1 MFMTFIELYEEFPN
15 PESKDTM
22 RGILIGSPVSKDLC
36 NYFLSYA
43 YHYASEKLVK
53 ISTRRGKTREK
64 RLISHVIFYADDIV
78 LFSGNATLPDGT
90 ADVWIRKNETQL
102 PESEEGPQGVEADEI
117 YFKVTV
123 STVTKEEISADIDFW
138 FDQLKE
144 KEEGLNADYLSIET
158 YRANKKKEISQICQ
172 STVFAGVDISISSG
186 TEHFSL
192 KDEDQLNL
200 FGKQAQL
207 TAGIKKLEYHED
219 GNPCRYYSAEDMQ
232 KIINGA
238 MEFKSYHTTYANSLN
253 MWIKGCSKASEIA
266 KIEYGAPIPEE
277 YQSEVLKDY
286 LAEMAADKEVK

>member
-1 MFMTFIELYEEFPN
+1 MHKTN
-15 PESKDTM
+15 C
-22 RGILIGSPVSKDLC
+22 PVSQG
-36 NYFLSYA
+36 
-43 YHYASEKLVK
+43 K
-53 ISTRRGKTREK
+53 IT
-64 RLISHVIFYADDIV
+64 Y
-78 LFSGNATLPDGT
+78 ATLPDGT
-90 ADVWIRKNETQL
+90 VDVWIRKNETQL

-123 STVTKEEISADIDFW
+123 DTVTKEEISADIDFW

-192 KDEDQLNL
+192 KNEDQLNL

-238 MEFKSYHTTYANSLN
+238 MEFKSYHTTYGNSVN
-253 MWIKGCSKASEIA
+253 MWIKGCAKASEIA

>member
-1 MFMTFIELYEEFPN
+1 M
-15 PESKDTM
+15 
-22 RGILIGSPVSKDLC
+22 
-36 NYFLSYA
+36 
-43 YHYASEKLVK
+43 
-53 ISTRRGKTREK
+53 
-64 RLISHVIFYADDIV
+64 
-78 LFSGNATLPDGT
+78 
-90 ADVWIRKNETQL
+90 
-102 PESEEGPQGVEADEI
+102 EADEI

-123 STVTKEEISADIDFW
+123 DTVTKEEISADIDFW

-207 TAGIKKLEYHED
+207 AAGSEKLEYHED

-238 MEFKSYHTTYANSLN
+238 MEFKSYHTTYGNSLN
-253 MWIKGCSKASEIA
+253 MWIKGCAKASEIA